1 MELHDLFAGYRTFT
15 SDEELASVPSDQL
28 LYARPGTII
37 HLGAES
43 HSHAELVSSSE

>member
-28 LYARPGTII
+28 LYARPGTAV
-37 HLGAES
+37 HFGMEPHDQAES
-43 HSHAELVSSSE
+43 VSRSE